1 MTLSGFDLQDRLFC
15 VTGGAG
21 LLGKVFCTAIAAAGG
36 RVIVSDHDADRA
48 QATAEAIN
56 AAHPGRAIA
65 RAMDITDETSVT
77 ALLSDLPRE
86 HGPIHGLVNNAYPR
100 NARYGRKLE
109 EVTYADFCDNMA
121 LHAGGYFL
129 TSQKFAAYLAATG
142 GGSIVNLSS
151 IYGVIAPRFEVYE
164 GTPMTMP
171 VEYAA
176 IKAAVL
182 HLTRYFA
189 QYYRKAGVRVNA
201 ISPGGI
207 FDNQP
212 EPFVRAYGAQAG
224 QKGMLDKE
232 DLAGTLVYLLSDAA
246 RHMTGQNLIVDDGFT
261 L

>member
-1 MTLSGFDLQDRLFC
+1 MTDFNLNDRLYC

-36 RVIVSDHDADRA
+36 RVILSDMSEDS
-48 QATAEAIN
+48 AEAAAAAIN
-56 AAHPGRAIA
+56 ASHPGRAIPW
-65 RAMDITDETSVT
+65 RMDITDETSIVHMLT
-77 ALLSDLPRE
+77 AVPER
-86 HGPIHGLVNNAYPR
+86 HGPLAGLVNNAYPR

-109 EVTYADFCDNMA
+109 EVTYADFCENLS

-129 TSQKFAAYLAATG
+129 TSQKVAAHLAGQG

-176 IKAAVL
+176 IKAAVI

-207 FDNQP
+207 LDRQP
-212 EPFVRAYGAQAG
+212 ESFVRAYGAMAG
-224 QKGMLDKE
+224 TKGMLDKE
-232 DLAGTLVYLLSDAA
+232 DIAGALVFLLSDAA